1 MKNRLISFFLWF
13 LAFVLMLV
21 LAVYQRMT
29 GPTNP
34 IRGSI
39 TLQGEAYRYKLPRR
53 ATVGQDA
60 VFEMNVPEDTKAEF
74 RYKRFKSHDDW
85 TVGTTTAKNSTL
97 KIFIPEQIAAGKVI
111 YQIAINNNGTFVPL
125 SDEDVIIRFKGNV
138 PALVLIPHI
147 ILMFLA
153 MVFSLRT
160 GFEALFKRKNS
171 YVFTIITTLLFF
183 VGGLVLGPI
192 VQKYAFDAYW
202 TGWPFGNDLTDNKT
216 LIAFIFWLITWLVLY
231 RNKKNRIM
239 PILATLTMLATYL
252 IPHSMLG
259 SEVDFTQEENKTKTE
274 QLP

>member
-1 MKNRLISFFLWF
+1 MKNRIISFSLWS
-13 LAFVLMLV
+13 LAVVLMLA

-39 TLQGEAYRYKLPRR
+39 DLQGKQYRYKLPRS

-60 VFEMNVPEDTKAEF
+60 VFEMKVPEGTEAEIHYRRF
-74 RYKRFKSHDDW
+74 RSYDDW
-85 TVGTTTAKNSTL
+85 TTVAITAKDSTL

-111 YQIAINNNGTFVPL
+111 YRITVNDNGKFISL
-125 SDEDVIIRFKGNV
+125 SDEDVIIRFKGDV
-138 PALVLIPHI
+138 PAFVLIPHI

-160 GFEALFKRKNS
+160 GFEAVFKRKNC
-171 YVFTIITTLLFF
+171 YLLTIITVLFF
-183 VGGLVLGPI
+183 FFGGLVLGPI
-192 VQKYAFDAYW
+192 VQKYAFGSYW

-216 LIAFIFWLITWLVLY
+216 LITFVFWLITWIVLFKN
-231 RNKKNRIM
+231 RKNRIM
-239 PILATLTMLATYL
+239 PILATLIMLTTYL
-252 IPHSMLG
+252 IPHSVHG
-259 SEVDFTQEENKTKTE
+259 SEVDFTQEKTKTE